1 MIGVGDNIPVRNL
14 GSAARAC
21 SVGAVIALSVLVSGC
36 TDVVSGSAVR
46 DADAVPLDVPPLAES
61 QLEDVLLTVDEL
73 NSIVGSSTME
83 VVSESDELA
92 DNSLIVSD
100 PDCLGAVYGA
110 EEQVYGSAWSA
121 VRDQIIREP
130 GDEKEH
136 WAQQTVAVYP
146 SARAAQK
153 FLADSTSDW
162 EQCGGFS
169 VTVDDGQST
178 YIWQLEAADSTDD
191 IITQVV
197 IQEDS
202 DGWECQH
209 ALSAVSN
216 VTIETWACAVGVDD
230 EAVEMARR
238 LVSHVA
244 EQ

>member
-1 MIGVGDNIPVRNL
+1 MCG
-14 GSAARAC
+14 
-21 SVGAVIALSVLVSGC
+21 VGAVIALSMLLSGC

-46 DADAVPLDVPPLAES
+46 DADAVPLNVPPLEES

-83 VVSESDELA
+83 VVSESDVLA

-110 EEQVYGSAWSA
+110 EEQVYGSAWTA

-136 WAQQTVAVYP
+136 WTQQTLALYP
-146 SARAAQK
+146 AERQAQK
-153 FLADSTSDW
+153 FLAESTSEW

-169 VTVDDGQST
+169 VTVDDGEST
-178 YIWQLEAADSTDD
+178 YLWQIDEADATDD

-197 IQEDS
+197 SQEDS

-216 VTIETWACAVGVDD
+216 VTVETWACAVGVGD

-238 LVSHVA
+238 LVSNVA